1 MCTTPVLDPELP
13 TSPKIVKNKKNRP
26 LKGNLKFSVLKHSAM
41 SYTSML
47 ALLFILPLKPISVL
61 SFVVFIRVFVDFFHD
76 DVSQLP
82 ILVQI
87 FQQQKTA
94 SLNSV
99 Y

>member
-26 LKGNLKFSVLKHSAM
+26 LKGNLKFSVLKQSAM

-82 ILVQI
+82 ILV
-87 FQQQKTA
+87 
-94 SLNSV
+94 
-99 Y
+99 